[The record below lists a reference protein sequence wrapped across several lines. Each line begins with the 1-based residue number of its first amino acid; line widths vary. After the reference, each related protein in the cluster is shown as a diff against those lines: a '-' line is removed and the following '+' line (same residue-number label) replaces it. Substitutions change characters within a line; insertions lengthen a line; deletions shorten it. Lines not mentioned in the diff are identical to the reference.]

1 MITPRRAARR
11 LFAAALIA
19 LAVAA
24 GCGDLRRF
32 AYAGFGGRDSWQHP
46 DRVVESLEIQPGDQV
61 ADLGSGGGY
70 FTFRLA
76 DAVGGTGRV
85 YAVDVDPEMNE
96 HLRAEVAEKDYA
108 NVDVILAEYAD
119 PRLPETGVDLI
130 FSANTYHHLQ
140 DRSKYFANARRYLQ
154 PGGRVAV
161 IDFSPDSWLNRL
173 FGHAT
178 DADVI
183 RSEMIAAGYRLERE
197 LDFLPRQHF
206 MVFAVE

>member
-1 MITPRRAARR
+1 VSAPRGTSRR
-11 LFAAALIA
+11 LLASALIA
-19 LAVAA
+19 LAFAA

-32 AYAGFGGRDSWQHP
+32 AYAGFGGRDGWQHP

-76 DAVGGTGRV
+76 DAVSGTGRV

-96 HLRAEVAEKDYA
+96 HLRGEVDEKGYQ
-108 NVDVILAEYAD
+108 NVDVILAEYDD
-119 PRLPETGVDLI
+119 PLLPESRVDLI
-130 FSANTYHHLQ
+130 FTANTYHHLQ
-140 DRSKYFANARRYLQ
+140 DRSEYFANARKYLQ
-154 PGGRVAV
+154 PGGRVAI
-161 IDFSPDSWLNRL
+161 IDFSPGGWLNRI

-178 DADVI
+178 EADVI
-183 RSEMIAAGYRLERE
+183 RSEMGAAGYRLERE

-206 MVFAVE
+206 MIFAVE